1 MMPGKFKYNQYIFFV
16 VLIANVFVLTLLYAS
31 EQKHDSAPSPMTG
44 DELAFSVFN
53 RENGEDAKANMQ
65 MILMSKSG
73 KKRTRKFTT
82 YQKDYGSL
90 TKQLIRFTEP
100 ADIKGTGFLLIE
112 KQGGKTEQFLYLPA
126 LRRSRRIVSSQ
137 KSHRFVNSDF
147 SFEDMERRQV
157 ETFEHAITGEEKI
170 SDIECFILESIPK
183 KGTKSQYFR
192 IKSWVAK
199 KIYVPLKVDYFD
211 KKGQL
216 LKKYQVLKLKK
227 IQNIWTETMVT
238 MEDMKRRHKTVLK
251 LHSISYN
258 IGIEDSTFTRKRL
271 ES

>member
-1 MMPGKFKYNQYIFFV
+1 MISRIPYYRFIFFV
-16 VLIANVFVLTLLYAS
+16 LVVVSIIIPTISNAS
-31 EQKHDSAPSPMTG
+31 EQKHASPPSPMTG
-44 DELAFSVFN
+44 DELALSVFN
-53 RENGEDAKANMQ
+53 RENGEDAKAKMQ
-65 MILMSKSG
+65 MTLISKSG
-73 KKRTRKFTT
+73 KRREREFTT

-90 TKQLIRFTEP
+90 TKQLIRFTQP
-100 ADIKGTGFLLIE
+100 ADIKGTGFLSIE
-112 KQGGKTEQFLYLPA
+112 KQIGKTEQFLYLPS

-147 SFEDMERRQV
+147 SFEDMQRRPV
-157 ETFEHAITGEEKI
+157 ESFEHRITGVEKI

-199 KIYVPLKVDYFD
+199 KIYVPLRVIYFD
-211 KKGQL
+211 KKGKL
-216 LKKYQVLKLKK
+216 LKKYRVLKLKK

-238 MEDMKRRHKTVLK
+238 MEDMKRKHKTVLK

-258 IGIEDSTFTRKRL
+258 TGIEDSTFTRKRL